1 MGPRLEQR
9 GDTLY
14 MHSQS
19 KLASSGGGK
28 YQAQK
33 QTYREG
39 KEGKRGKKIPDPSS
53 ISMLPVASLKLELC
67 VIKLGINLAGV
78 SYRASNRPS
87 CSKFIVFVFN
97 M

>member
-1 MGPRLEQR
+1 MEANTRHKNRLTEKEKK
-9 GDTLY
+9 G
-14 MHSQS
+14 
-19 KLASSGGGK
+19 KGG
-28 YQAQK
+28 
-33 QTYREG
+33 E
-39 KEGKRGKKIPDPSS
+39 KIPDPSS

-97 M
+97 MEVCGHG